1 MDYHWIPVMYSI
13 HCVYKR
19 LFGGVSQQFIGLGG
33 GFLGVYWSRRWISRS
48 LLVSEVDFSQF
59 IGLGGGFLGKVGAKV
74 VQVGANGGVLRN
86 SIGLGGGFLGK
97 GGAKVVQVGARVV
110 EAPPENPLQTQ

>member
-1 MDYHWIPVMYSI
+1 M
-13 HCVYKR
+13 
-19 LFGGVSQQFIGLGG
+19 
-33 GFLGVYWSRRWISRS
+33 
-48 LLVSEVDFSQF
+48 DFSGF

-74 VQVGANGGVLRN
+74 VQDGANGGVLRN